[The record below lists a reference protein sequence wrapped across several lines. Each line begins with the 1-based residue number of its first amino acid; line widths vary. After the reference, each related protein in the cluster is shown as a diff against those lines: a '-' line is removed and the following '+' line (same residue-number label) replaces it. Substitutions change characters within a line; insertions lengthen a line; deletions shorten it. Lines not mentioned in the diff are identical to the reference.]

1 MKKFLL
7 SLSPIGLISMASLLL
22 VSCSKNNSNISTNN
36 VVKKTDN
43 KSSNTYK
50 TNSDIVYKKEI
61 NNKEPLNKEKIDKQI
76 QNDEPIY
83 VPKLSDELLN
93 EKKNIEELLKDSSKV
108 EEIKNY
114 VEDQFYRNTY
124 LKNKKIKIQKLNDY
138 KEKVLSELFN
148 KNDFQKIKDELI
160 KIIKEVIEITKDS
173 KDKNDF
179 EQKLKTYEKLSIDR
193 ELKNGILAEMEF
205 VFNKK
210 ISIEQESATKTEFN
224 KFVKEVETLISEKN
238 TNELKEKLFKLVD
251 EISNLESNN

>member
-1 MKKFLL
+1 MKKILL
-7 SLSPIGLISMASLLL
+7 SLSSITLLSLSSFLL
-22 VSCSKNNSNISTNN
+22 VSCSRNTSNNTNN

-50 TNSDIVYKKEI
+50 TNSDIVYKKI

-93 EKKNIEELLKDSSKV
+93 EKKNIEELLKDLSKV

-224 KFVKEVETLISEKN
+224 KFVKEVETLISQKN
-238 TNELKEKLFKLVD
+238 TTELKNKLFKLVD
-251 EISNLESNN
+251 EISNLESK